1 MSRGNIMDKEVIPLC
16 DALNKLHGISTVES
30 CCGHGKH
37 PFRIFFIAET
47 LDNLPPVAY
56 FLDSWHSG
64 QYGWSLIVTTDCSM
78 RPVSFMIEGPQG
90 KQGYEGAKNIAKDI
104 NDWVRRGGKR

>member
-56 FLDSWHSG
+56 FLD
-64 QYGWSLIVTTDCSM
+64 
-78 RPVSFMIEGPQG
+78 
-90 KQGYEGAKNIAKDI
+90 A
-104 NDWVRRGGKR
+104 